1 MLIKKAVVLDTNKSD
16 KNYLSMTEDKL
27 EEYNKYLEENGEIDL
42 MISLYKT
49 NEDKKL
55 GNKSS
60 IYTYTIKS
68 FKKMGVRS
76 YNKKDPSKN
85 TYRVK
90 YSNEKVEKIVEEKK
104 TVNKNLT
111 NFLLRYTGDYLPKPL
126 GGLGLFDMSILGDIK
141 DNISD
146 NISKKSSNI
155 LWNRKNKNIIIPHF
169 FELKTI
175 T

>member
-1 MLIKKAVVLDTNKSD
+1 MLIKKVVVLETNKSD

-27 EEYNKYLEENGEIDL
+27 KDYNKYLEEHGEINL
-42 MISLYKT
+42 IISLYKT
-49 NEDKKL
+49 NQDKKM
-55 GNKSS
+55 GNRSS

-68 FKKMGVRS
+68 LKKMGVRS

-90 YSNEKVEKIVEEKK
+90 YSNEKVEKKVEEKK
-104 TVNKNLT
+104 SINKNLT
-111 NFLLRYTGDYLPKPL
+111 NFLSRYTGDYLPKPL
-126 GGLGLFDMSILGDIK
+126 EGLGLCDMSILGDIK

-146 NISKKSSNI
+146 NISKNSSNI
-155 LWNRKNKNIIIPHF
+155 FWNRKNRNITTPHF
-169 FELKTI
+169 FELKKI

>member
-49 NEDKKL
+49 NQDKKM

-76 YNKKDPSKN
+76 YNKKDP
-85 TYRVK
+85 
-90 YSNEKVEKIVEEKK
+90 
-104 TVNKNLT
+104 
-111 NFLLRYTGDYLPKPL
+111 
-126 GGLGLFDMSILGDIK
+126 
-141 DNISD
+141 
-146 NISKKSSNI
+146 
-155 LWNRKNKNIIIPHF
+155 
-169 FELKTI
+169 
-175 T
+175 

>member
-1 MLIKKAVVLDTNKSD
+1 MLIQKAVVLETNKSD
-16 KNYLSMTEDKL
+16 KNYLSMTESKL
-27 EEYNKYLEENGEIDL
+27 EVYNKYLEEHGEINL
-42 MISLYKT
+42 IISLYKT

-55 GNKSS
+55 GNKTS
-60 IYTYTIKS
+60 IQTFTIKS

-90 YSNEKVEKIVEEKK
+90 YSNEVVEEKK
-104 TVNKNLT
+104 TVKIELT
-111 NFLLRYTGDYLPKPL
+111 DFLLRYTNNYLPKPL
-126 GGLGLFDMSILGDIK
+126 GRVGLGGSILGEIK

-146 NISKKSSNI
+146 NISKNSSNI
-155 LWNRKNKNIIIPHF
+155 FWNRKNKNIITPHF
-169 FELKTI
+169 YGLKKI

>member
-1 MLIKKAVVLDTNKSD
+1 MLIKKAVVLETNKSD

-49 NEDKKL
+49 NQDKKM

-85 TYRVK
+85 TYRIK
-90 YSNEKVEKIVEEKK
+90 YSNEKVENAIEEKK
-104 TVNKNLT
+104 SVNKNLT

-126 GGLGLFDMSILGDIK
+126 GDLGLFDMSILGDIK
-141 DNISD
+141 DSISD

-155 LWNRKNKNIIIPHF
+155 FWNKKNRNIIIPHF
-169 FELKTI
+169 Y
-175 T
+175 

>member
-1 MLIKKAVVLDTNKSD
+1 MLIQKAVVLETNKSD
-16 KNYLSMTEDKL
+16 KNYLSMREDKL
-27 EEYNKYLEENGEIDL
+27 EQYNKYLEENGEINL

-49 NEDKKL
+49 NEDKKS
-55 GNKSS
+55 GNKCSV
-60 IYTYTIKS
+60 YTYTIKS

-76 YNKKDPSKN
+76 CNKKDPSKN

-90 YSNEKVEKIVEEKK
+90 YSNKEIEKRVEEKK
-104 TVNKNLT
+104 SVNDNLT
-111 NFLLRYTGDYLPKPL
+111 NFLSRYTGDYLPKPL
-126 GGLGLFDMSILGDIK
+126 GSLGLLDMSILGDIK

-169 FELKTI
+169 Y
-175 T
+175 